1 MKEVELVKEREE
13 KEVNGE
19 DDKKEFLLFIVC
31 ILNIRYIVIICF
43 FYLNIRLYLYVRF

>member
-19 DDKKEFLLFIVC
+19 DDKKEFLLLIVC
-31 ILNIRYIVIICF
+31 ILNIY
-43 FYLNIRLYLYVRF
+43 YLLFIDFCY

>member
-31 ILNIRYIVIICF
+31 ILNIYYLLFIDFRY
-43 FYLNIRLYLYVRF
+43 